1 VDPVIIV
8 GAGPVGLALSL
19 ALARHAVPTVLLDD
33 RPAGDAEEDGRPAG
47 PRPARTAV
55 LRPHTT
61 AFLDRLGAAETR
73 EHGAPLAG
81 WRVLRGGRT
90 QVRVE
95 FGEATGPA
103 PLHVAQS
110 ALTTTLAALADNSHH
125 VEVFRG
131 SRLTELSQE
140 PYGVNVRTRAGTW
153 WRGSWLVGCDGARST
168 VRKLLEV
175 PYAGRTAVERHAVA
189 AVRADLPWPGEGV
202 LYRGTPRSGPGAECV
217 ARPLGD
223 DRWRLD
229 WLLPPGGGVV
239 TPEALVARLEAT
251 LRVWT
256 GTRHPSYELLDTGVH
271 TVHHRLARRWRRGR
285 TLLAGDAAHLVGSL
299 GTQQLD
305 EGLADAENLA
315 WKLGRVWHQAGR
327 DDSGDDLVDTYV
339 TERRGAISARLRA
352 ADQVRPLLR
361 RAGGLRAAVRGKS
374 AAELLTDGH
383 LGRGRIGGPP
393 VYATA
398 PTGLDGAVEV
408 GTAPGA
414 LVDDVQVIAP
424 DGWTGRLS
432 ERLGGDPLV
441 VLVAPGTRVWDRS
454 RWMQA
459 GLMPKLVRLVGELPV
474 RARLLVAETYPG
486 AAPHTV
492 LCIRPDGHLM
502 AALAGVREESMRLC
516 ANRMLGRPDDA
527 EE

>member
-1 VDPVIIV
+1 MDPVIIV

-33 RPAGDAEEDGRPAG
+33 RPAGDAEGDGSPAG
-47 PRPARTAV
+47 TRPARTAV

-61 AFLDRLGAAETR
+61 AFLDRLGAAEAR
-73 EHGAPLAG
+73 ERGALLTG

-95 FGEATGPA
+95 FGDAGGPA
-103 PLHVAQS
+103 PLHLSQF

-131 SRLTELSQE
+131 SRVTELAQE
-140 PYGVNVRTRAGTW
+140 PYGIRVRTRAGTW

-175 PYAGRTAVERHAVA
+175 PYAGRSTVERHAVA

-202 LYRGTPRSGPGAECV
+202 LYRGTPRSGPGPECV

-229 WLLPPGGGVV
+229 WLLPPGGAVV

-251 LRVWT
+251 LRTWT
-256 GTRHPSYELLDTGVH
+256 GTRHPSYELLDTGVYN
-271 TVHHRLARRWRRGR
+271 VHHRLARRWRRGR
-285 TLLAGDAAHLVGSL
+285 ALLAGDAAHLLGSL
-299 GTQQLD
+299 GTQQLE

-315 WKLGRVWHQAGR
+315 WKLGRAWHQAGR

-339 TERRGAISARLRA
+339 TERRAAIGARLRA

-361 RAGGLRAAVRGKS
+361 RAGGLSAAVRGKS

-383 LGRGRIGGPP
+383 LGRGRVGGPP
-393 VYATA
+393 VYDTA
-398 PTGLDGAVEV
+398 PTGLAGAVEV

-414 LVDDVQVIAP
+414 RVDDVQVIAP
-424 DGWTGRLS
+424 DGWTGPLS
-432 ERLGGDPLV
+432 QRLGGDPLL
-441 VLVAPGTRVWDRS
+441 VLVAPGTRVWDRG
-454 RWMQA
+454 RWLQA
-459 GLMPKLVRLVGELPV
+459 GLMPKLVRLVSELPA
-474 RARLLVAETYPG
+474 RARLLVTEAYPG
-486 AAPHTV
+486 AAAHTV
-492 LCIRPDGHLM
+492 LYIRPDGHLM
-502 AALAGVREESMRLC
+502 AAVAGVHEESLRLC